1 MQVPAGALVKQPRE
15 GVRKS
20 RSQRK
25 GRGAGGGRAAPEK
38 QGERESGAGDTA
50 RMRAGISAGGTEK
63 LLAPFGR
70 FTLIAFPPFLF
81 LRIL

>member
-25 GRGAGGGRAAPEK
+25 GRGAGGGTAAPEK
-38 QGERESGAGDTA
+38 QRGKAVLETQ
-50 RMRAGISAGGTEK
+50 
-63 LLAPFGR
+63 R
-70 FTLIAFPPFLF
+70 FRNI
-81 LRIL
+81 